1 METKE
6 GAKRSVIE
14 TGTATNIY
22 NYNKL
27 VGIIIGFGP
36 TYRPTDPQLEIGNM
50 QKQAAE
56 VNQAMNDVDFWLG
69 TYKLAE
75 DNRKNAFDQLLPT
88 VTRVV
93 GAAIAARLPE
103 NNIKHIKELVNK
115 MRGRRKKPI
124 EIIPL
129 EPMENPQKHIS
140 VSQTSFTAQIEHF
153 NKLIIYLAQIPK
165 YAPQEQDL
173 TVDGLNKL
181 RDEMGTANDATTAAD
196 NTLYAMRRTRDEL
209 MYAKEIGLVPTAL
222 AAKQYIKA
230 IFGAT
235 SWQYKEV
242 SGIKFRNMK
251 PQTVIVVPAQTYVG
265 KSKETATTPENP
277 TETSENPATT
287 PENPAETQ

>member
-6 GAKRSVIE
+6 RAKRSTTE
-14 TGTATNIY
+14 TGTATNIF
-22 NYNKL
+22 NCNKL

-36 TYRPTDPQLEIGNM
+36 TYQPPNPQLEIENM

-56 VNQAMNDVDFWLG
+56 ANQAMNDVDYWLA

-75 DNRKNAFDQLLPT
+75 DSRKSIFDKLLPT
-88 VTRVV
+88 VTRVLGV
-93 GAAIAARLPE
+93 AVAARLPE
-103 NNIKHIKELVNK
+103 NNINHIKELVHK
-115 MRGRRKKPI
+115 MRGVRKKPI

-129 EPMENPQKHIS
+129 EPGEDPQKHIS
-140 VSQTSFTAQIEHF
+140 VSQTSFTAQIEHL

-165 YAPQEQDL
+165 YTPSEQDL
-173 TVDGLNKL
+173 TINGLNSL
-181 RDEMGTANDATTAAD
+181 RDEMGATNDATTAAD
-196 NTLYAMRRTRDEL
+196 RTLYAMRRTRDEL

-242 SGIKFRNMK
+242 SGIKFRNIK
-251 PQTVIVVPAQTYVG
+251 TQKIIIVPAQTYVD
-265 KSKETATTPENP
+265 KSKETAE
-277 TETSENPATT
+277 T